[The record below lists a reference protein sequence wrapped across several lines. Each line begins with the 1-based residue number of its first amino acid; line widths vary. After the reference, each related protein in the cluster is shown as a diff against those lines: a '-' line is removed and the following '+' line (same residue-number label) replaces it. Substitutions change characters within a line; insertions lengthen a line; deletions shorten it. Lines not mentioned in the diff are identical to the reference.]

1 MEKLF
6 KNNNYNSKIMGW
18 YALENVGEAV
28 EETRD
33 FLIPFDLKQLTKL
46 AIIVF
51 LTGSGFNI
59 PSGFGDAGGTTS
71 ITGGFADS
79 GFSTQ
84 SSVASGMPE
93 IGSALA
99 TESGANMAVA
109 GLIIGIMIIVGL
121 PLMLISSV
129 FEFIFYRS
137 LIDKEVKIVESFKDN
152 FGRGL
157 RYFGFRIIYSLFA
170 LLVIGGV
177 VLVLIEDTTLFW
189 AVLLPFIPVL
199 IVMSLF
205 AALTKHFILLRMM
218 EEEQGLIEA
227 WRSFWPELTSQ
238 WKQVLVFL
246 FAHFG
251 LSVMVGAAT
260 GMAILVFTIMAA
272 IPVIIVAALLSLIA
286 EVLFVIPVVVG
297 VLIWIIAL
305 LYIAVPFRVYM
316 RYFVILVYHDLT
328 S

>member
-1 MEKLF
+1 
-6 KNNNYNSKIMGW
+6 MGW
-18 YALENVGEAV
+18 YALENVGDAV

-33 FLIPFDLKQLTKL
+33 LLIPFNLKQLTKL

-71 ITGGFADS
+71 GTGGFADS

-84 SSVASGMPE
+84 SSVATGMPE

-99 TESGANMAVA
+99 IESGANMAVA
-109 GLIIGIMIIVGL
+109 GLLIGIVIIVGL

-152 FGRGL
+152 LGRGL

-170 LLVIGGV
+170 LVAIGGV
-177 VLVLIEDTTLFW
+177 VLVLIEDAALFW

-205 AALTKHFILLRMM
+205 AALTKYFILLRMM
-218 EEEQGLIEA
+218 EENQGLIEA
-227 WRSFWPELTSQ
+227 WQSFWPELISQ
-238 WKQVLVFL
+238 WKQVVVFL

-251 LSVMVGAAT
+251 LSVMVSAAMGVT
-260 GMAILVFTIMAA
+260 VIGFTVIAA
-272 IPVIIVAALLSLIA
+272 VPVILVAALLSLIA
-286 EVLFVIPVVVG
+286 EVLILIPVIVG
-297 VLIWIIAL
+297 GLIWIIAL
-305 LYIAVPFRVYM
+305 LYISVPFRVYL

>member
-1 MEKLF
+1 
-6 KNNNYNSKIMGW
+6 MGW
-18 YALENVGEAV
+18 YALEDVGDAL

-33 FLIPFDLKQLTKL
+33 LLIPFDFKQLTKL

-71 ITGGFADS
+71 GTGGFSDS

-84 SSVASGMPE
+84 TAMTSAAPE
-93 IGSALA
+93 IGSILSTGSSTNLAL
-99 TESGANMAVA
+99 G
-109 GLIIGIMIIVGL
+109 GLIIGLMVLVGL
-121 PLMLISSV
+121 PLMLVSSV

-137 LIDKEVKIVESFKDN
+137 LIDKEVKIVEGFSDN

-157 RYFGFRIIYSLFA
+157 RYFGFRLIYGLFA
-170 LLVIGGV
+170 LIAIGAV
-177 VLVLIEDTTLFW
+177 VLVLIEDAALFW
-189 AVLLPFIPVL
+189 AVLLPFIPIL

-227 WRSFWPELTSQ
+227 WQSFWPELTSQ
-238 WKQVLVFL
+238 WKQVVVFL

-251 LSVMVGAAT
+251 LSVMVGAA
-260 GMAILVFTIMAA
+260 MAAVVLGFTLMAA
-272 IPVIIVAALLSLIA
+272 IPVIIVALLLSLIA
-286 EVLFVIPVVVG
+286 EVLFIIPVIVG
-297 VLIWIIAL
+297 GITWFVAL

>member
-1 MEKLF
+1 
-6 KNNNYNSKIMGW
+6 MGW
-18 YALENVGEAV
+18 YALEEVGDAI

-33 FLIPFDLKQLTKL
+33 LLLPFNFKQLTKL

-59 PSGFGDAGGTTS
+59 PTGFGDAGGTGST
-71 ITGGFADS
+71 TGSVSDFNFDAQTPLEVSLANFDISTPELDS
-79 GFSTQ
+79 Q
-84 SSVASGMPE
+84 
-93 IGSALA
+93 
-99 TESGANMAVA
+99 MAIM
-109 GLIIGIMIIVGL
+109 GLLIGIIFIVGL

-137 LIDKEVKIVESFKDN
+137 LIDKEINIIQDFSDN

-157 RYFGFRIIYSLFA
+157 RYFGFRLIYALFA
-170 LLVIGGV
+170 LMAIGAV
-177 VLVLIEDTTLFW
+177 VLVLLENSALFW

-199 IVMSLF
+199 IVMSIF

-227 WRSFWPELTSQ
+227 WQSFWPELTSQ
-238 WKQVLVFL
+238 WRQVVVFL
-246 FAHFG
+246 LAHFG
-251 LSVMVGAAT
+251 LSIVVGAAT
-260 GMAILVFTIMAA
+260 GAVVLGFTLMAVV
-272 IPVIIVAALLSLIA
+272 PVILIGLILSLIA
-286 EVLFVIPVVVG
+286 EVLFLVPVVLG
-297 VLIWIIAL
+297 GLIWLAGL

-316 RYFVILVYHDLT
+316 RYYVILVYHDLT

>member
-1 MEKLF
+1 
-6 KNNNYNSKIMGW
+6 MGW
-18 YALENVGEAV
+18 YALEDVGDAL

-33 FLIPFDLKQLTKL
+33 LLIPFDFKQLTKL

-71 ITGGFADS
+71 GTGGFSDS

-84 SSVASGMPE
+84 TAMTSGAPE
-93 IGSALA
+93 IGSILSTGSSTNLAL
-99 TESGANMAVA
+99 G
-109 GLIIGIMIIVGL
+109 GLIIGLMVLVGL
-121 PLMLISSV
+121 PLMLVSSV

-137 LIDKEVKIVESFKDN
+137 LIDKEVKIVEGFSDN

-157 RYFGFRIIYSLFA
+157 RYFGFRLVYGLFA
-170 LLVIGGV
+170 LIAIGSV
-177 VLVLIEDTTLFW
+177 VLVLIEDAALFW

-227 WRSFWPELTSQ
+227 WQSFWPELTSQ
-238 WKQVLVFL
+238 WKQVVVFL

-251 LSVMVGAAT
+251 LSVMVGAAM
-260 GMAILVFTIMAA
+260 GAVVLGFTLMAA
-272 IPVIIVAALLSLIA
+272 IPVIIVALLFSLIA
-286 EVLFVIPVVVG
+286 EALFIIPVIVGGITWVV
-297 VLIWIIAL
+297 AL

>member
-1 MEKLF
+1 
-6 KNNNYNSKIMGW
+6 MGW
-18 YALENVGEAV
+18 YALENVGDAV

-33 FLIPFDLKQLTKL
+33 LLTPFDLKQLTKL

-59 PSGFGDAGGTTS
+59 PSGFGDTGGTTS
-71 ITGGFADS
+71 STGGFTDS

-84 SSVASGMPE
+84 TAMNAQFSEFSSTVNPGSGLN
-93 IGSALA
+93 IALA
-99 TESGANMAVA
+99 
-109 GLIIGIMIIVGL
+109 GLLLGFMIVVGL
-121 PLMLISSV
+121 PLMLVSSI

-137 LIDKEVKIVESFKDN
+137 LIDKEVRIVESFKDN

-157 RYFGFRIIYSLFA
+157 RYFGFRLVYAVFA
-170 LLVIGGV
+170 LLAIGSV
-177 VLVLIEDTTLFW
+177 VLVLIEDAALFW
-189 AVLLPFIPVL
+189 GVLLPFIPVL

-238 WKQVLVFL
+238 WKQVVVFL
-246 FAHFG
+246 LAHFG
-251 LSVMVGAAT
+251 LAVMVGAAT
-260 GMAILVFTIMAA
+260 GAVVLGFTIMAA

-286 EVLFVIPVVVG
+286 EVLILIPVFVG
-297 VLIWIIAL
+297 GLMWIVAL